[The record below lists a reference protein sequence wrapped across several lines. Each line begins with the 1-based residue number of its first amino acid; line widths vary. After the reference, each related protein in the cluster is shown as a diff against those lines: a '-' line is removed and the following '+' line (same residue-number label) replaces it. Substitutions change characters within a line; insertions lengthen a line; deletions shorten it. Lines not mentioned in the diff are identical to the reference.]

1 MDSERWK
8 QVEDLLQ
15 LALERP
21 PQEREGFLRPARV
34 GDEQMERQVRSLL
47 AAHQDAGSFLESP
60 AIEVAAREIAGT
72 PQKPVL
78 IGRTITHYRII
89 KKLGSG
95 GMGVVYKAEDVRL
108 HRFVALKFLPDEVA
122 RDAAAL
128 TRFEREA
135 RAASALNHSN
145 ICTIYDIGEQD
156 GRSFIVMEYLEGSTL
171 TERIA
176 GRPMEME
183 LLLTLGI
190 EIADAL
196 DAAHSAGIVHRDIKP
211 ANIFVTGRDHV
222 KILDFGLAK
231 VAHSSKQGAGGE
243 EGPTRTLDDLTGEGN
258 AIGTALYMS
267 PEQIKG
273 QPLDTRTDLFSFGV
287 VLYEMA
293 TGKQPFR
300 AETSGM
306 IFDFILNRAP
316 VPAVQLN
323 PRLPAEAERSI
334 DKCLEKDR
342 NLRYQQSS
350 EVRIDLQRL
359 KRDLAS
365 AQQKLIKRSEE
376 SAASPPAGPAKT
388 MTNWKTGALAALI
401 FLMLC
406 GGILFW
412 WFQRPV
418 AGAPRHMVQF
428 DIPPP
433 PGTIFA
439 PPVSRQPFAISPD
452 GKRLAFVATGAN
464 GTIIWTRDLAS
475 PEMHAV
481 PGTEGAWSVF
491 WAPDSRSLFF
501 SVKKTLKQVN
511 LETGSGRTVAELPNI
526 PRLGT
531 WRSNG
536 DMILVL
542 QGAQIVE
549 LRLNDGS
556 LKMVTNLG
564 GPSWPQFLPGV
575 DRLLYAANDEASQQ
589 TRAMVADYGGG
600 NPVPLMQVDSRVQY
614 AAPLRPGEPGTLL
627 FIRGA
632 SLLAQPFD
640 AEHLRVA
647 GEPSPVAQNVIYY
660 GSNLAACF
668 SVSTNGVLV
677 YQSDFPTSELKWY
690 DRSGNGG
697 GEAGRPSAPC

>member
-1 MDSERWK
+1 MNSERWK

-15 LALERP
+15 SALERP
-21 PQEREGFLRPARV
+21 THERENFLRQACA

-60 AIEVAAREIAGT
+60 AMEVAARGIAG
-72 PQKPVL
+72 KPEKADL
-78 IGRTITHYRII
+78 IGRTISHYRII

-135 RAASALNHSN
+135 RAASALNHTN

-323 PRLPAEAERSI
+323 PGLPAEAERII

-376 SAASPPAGPAKT
+376 SAASPPAGSAKT

-418 AGAPRHMVQF
+418 AVAPRHVVQF

-481 PGTEGAWSVF
+481 PGTEGGWSVF

-542 QGAQIVE
+542 QGGQIVE

-564 GPSWPQFLPGV
+564 GPSWPQFLPSM
-575 DRLLYAANDEASQQ
+575 DPIL
-589 TRAMVADYGGG
+589 
-600 NPVPLMQVDSRVQY
+600 PVGQ
-614 AAPLRPGEPGTLL
+614 
-627 FIRGA
+627 
-632 SLLAQPFD
+632 
-640 AEHLRVA
+640 AE
-647 GEPSPVAQNVIYY
+647 
-660 GSNLAACF
+660 
-668 SVSTNGVLV
+668 
-677 YQSDFPTSELKWY
+677 
-690 DRSGNGG
+690 
-697 GEAGRPSAPC
+697 